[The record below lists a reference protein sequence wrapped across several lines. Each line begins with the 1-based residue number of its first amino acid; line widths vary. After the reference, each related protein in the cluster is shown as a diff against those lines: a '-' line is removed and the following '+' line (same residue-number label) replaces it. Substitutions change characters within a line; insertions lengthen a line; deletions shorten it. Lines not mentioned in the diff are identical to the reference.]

1 MPVNI
6 GPVTGGHKD
15 LSLIGTNVTKNAL
28 SAISSALRGALN
40 GMLRDILKP
49 ISFTARGVAFVPLNA
64 GEKQ

>member
-6 GPVTGGHKD
+6 GPVIGGHKG
-15 LSLIGTNVTKNAL
+15 LSLIIANVTKNA
-28 SAISSALRGALN
+28 SFAISSAPRGALN

-49 ISFTARGVAFVPLNA
+49 ISFIARDVAFAPLNA